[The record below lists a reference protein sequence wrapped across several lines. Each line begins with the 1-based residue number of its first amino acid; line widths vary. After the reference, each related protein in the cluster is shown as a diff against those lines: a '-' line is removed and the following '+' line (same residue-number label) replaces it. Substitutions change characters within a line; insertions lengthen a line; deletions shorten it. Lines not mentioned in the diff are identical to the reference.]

1 VSGARL
7 EALPSEDPSQRGLSS
22 AAGPA
27 VLALFVVSGAVGLIY
42 EILWTRALG
51 LIFGHTVFA
60 ITTVLAAFMLGLSL
74 GSAALGRLARRAGHP
89 LRLYA
94 ALEAGIGLSALAVT
108 PLMDAAASLSLRLVT
123 VDARPLAVSAAQFA
137 LILPILLLP
146 TALMG
151 GTLPALIRLTGE
163 GAERLGVRAGTL
175 YAANTLGAVGGVAT
189 AGFALLPALGN
200 RATGLL
206 AAAANLALA
215 GGAWVLSRSVPAP
228 APSPPPVSTPLGEDG
243 GIGPHARGAAMLALA
258 ASGAL
263 AMVSETA
270 WARALSLV
278 VGSST
283 YAFTAM
289 LLAFLLGIGLG
300 SAAYAAR
307 APRPTL
313 GLLGGIQL
321 GAAGAGALALF
332 AFRRMPDLFLWGF
345 AISDA
350 PAVVQP
356 LQIAVSILTL
366 LPITCALGATFPCAV
381 ALAARPGDHASGA
394 VGTPYAVNTL
404 GAIAGTVVAGFLLV
418 PTLGVEGTLR
428 AAVGGSGALA
438 LALMAWERWQAH
450 GSRAAGPWR
459 RWGAAGLAA
468 AAALAAAALPGW
480 DRRVLTSG
488 VAIYGNTYLA
498 TAGGLHTALAGER
511 LLSYRDG
518 IGATVSVHE
527 NARGRFLR
535 INGKTD
541 ASTGDMETQL
551 MLGHL
556 PLLLRPGAR
565 DVLVIGLGSGVT
577 AGAVLRHPVRH
588 LDVIEIEPAVAE
600 AAAFFSRE
608 NGNALGDPRARLWIA
623 DARQFL
629 LANSTRYDAIISEPS
644 NPWIGGIAALFTREF
659 FALVRSRLTP
669 GGVAVQ
675 WVHGY
680 GLAPGDL
687 RMIVRTFGTAFP
699 DATLWGPNGGDY
711 LLVGGAGLITLDPAA
726 IGARVASAPGV
737 RRDLE
742 GIGFNSPDSLLADF
756 LLREDDLARYAAGA
770 GLNTDDLLP
779 LEFSAPRSLYRDTAV
794 ENRRGV
800 LAARRAEAPRFRGP
814 EPDLGAAPVRH
825 AMAAVLL
832 RRRQYE
838 EALPHLERALARDP
852 GYLPARVDRG
862 KVLLLLG
869 RGAEGQADLE
879 AALER
884 DPGQAEAA
892 STLGALYAGRGE
904 ARRAAF
910 YYEQA
915 VAAAPR
921 HAGYRAGLAAA
932 YLRMGEFDRAEAG
945 YRAALTL
952 APGDPAS
959 LQGLNLAILRGRPAD
974 HRQTPQAGR

>member
-1 VSGARL
+1 MSDLRFRPSPAGAP
-7 EALPSEDPSQRGLSS
+7 APGGYGP

-74 GSAALGRLARRAGHP
+74 GSAALGRWARRAGHP

-94 ALEAGIGLSALAVT
+94 ALEAGIGLSALAV
-108 PLMDAAASLSLRLVT
+108 PHLLGAAAQISLRLVAA
-123 VDARPLAVSAAQFA
+123 DSPPLAVSAAQF
-137 LILPILLLP
+137 LLVLPVLLLP

-151 GTLPALIRLTGE
+151 GTLPALMRLSGE

-175 YAANTLGAVGGVAT
+175 YAANTLGAVVGVGVA
-189 AGFALLPALGN
+189 GFVLLPALGN
-200 RATGLL
+200 RATGIL

-215 GGAWVLSRSVPAP
+215 GGAWALSRSEAGAAPPGPPAP
-228 APSPPPVSTPLGEDG
+228 APLARDSDFGSPT
-243 GIGPHARGAAMLALA
+243 RGAALLALA
-258 ASGAL
+258 ASGAI

-278 VGSST
+278 IGSST

-313 GLLGGIQL
+313 DLLGGIQF
-321 GAAGAGALALF
+321 GAAVAGALALL

-350 PAVVQP
+350 PAFVQP
-356 LQIAVSILTL
+356 LQIGIAILTL
-366 LPITCALGATFPCAV
+366 LPVTCALGAAFPCAV
-381 ALAARPGDHASGA
+381 ALAARPHDHASAA

-404 GAIAGTVVAGFLLV
+404 GAITGSVVAGFILV

-428 AAVGGSGALA
+428 AAVGGSAALA
-438 LALMAWERWQAH
+438 FAVVAWDRC
-450 GSRAAGPWR
+450 RAQETPANPAGPWR

-468 AAALAAAALPGW
+468 ALALAAAALPGW
-480 DRRVLTSG
+480 DQRILTSG

-498 TAGGLHTALAGER
+498 TDGGFRSALAGER
-511 LLSYRDG
+511 LLFYRDG

-541 ASTGDMETQL
+541 ASAGDMETQL

-556 PLLLRPGAR
+556 PLLLHPDAR

-588 LDVIEIEPAVAE
+588 LDVVEIEPAVAE
-600 AAAFFSRE
+600 AAALFARE
-608 NGNALGDPRARLWIA
+608 NGDALGDPRARLWIA

-629 LANSTRYDAIISEPS
+629 LATPARYDAIISEPS
-644 NPWIGGIAALFTREF
+644 NPWIGGIATLFTREF
-659 FALVRSRLTP
+659 FSLARSRLKP
-669 GGVAVQ
+669 GGVMVQ

-680 GLAPGDL
+680 GLAPADL

-699 DATLWGPNGGDY
+699 SATLWGPTVADY
-711 LLVGGAGLITLDPAA
+711 LLVGSTEPLRLNLTAL
-726 IGARVASAPGV
+726 GARVASAPEL

-742 GIGFNSPDSLLADF
+742 GIGLGSPVSLLADF
-756 LLREDDLARYAAGA
+756 LLGEADLARYAAGA
-770 GLNTDDLLP
+770 SINADDLLP
-779 LEFSAPRSLYRDTAV
+779 LEFSAPRSLYRETTA
-794 ENRRGV
+794 ENRRQI
-800 LAARRAEAPRFRGP
+800 LAARRVEAPPFQGP
-814 EPDLGAAPVRH
+814 QPDLAAAPVRH
-825 AMAAVLL
+825 AIAAVLL
-832 RRRQYE
+832 RRGQYE
-838 EALPHLERALARDP
+838 EALPHLERALANDP
-852 GYLPARVDRG
+852 SYLPALVDRG
-862 KVLLLLG
+862 RALITLG
-869 RGAEGQADLE
+869 RSAEAQADLA
-879 AALER
+879 AALEL
-884 DPGQAEAA
+884 DPRQAEAA
-892 STLGALYAGRGE
+892 FALGTLYAGRGDP
-904 ARRAAF
+904 RRAAVF
-910 YYEQA
+910 YERA
-915 VAAAPR
+915 VATAPGEAR
-921 HAGYRAGLAAA
+921 YRAGLAQALLA
-932 YLRMGEFDRAEAG
+932 LGQFERAESE
-945 YRAALTL
+945 YRAALALTP
-952 APGDPAS
+952 ADPALRRGLAVAS
-959 LQGLNLAILRGRPAD
+959 QGIHPGPAP
-974 HRQTPQAGR
+974 R

>member
-1 VSGARL
+1 
-7 EALPSEDPSQRGLSS
+7 
-22 AAGPA
+22 
-27 VLALFVVSGAVGLIY
+27 
-42 EILWTRALG
+42 
-51 LIFGHTVFA
+51 
-60 ITTVLAAFMLGLSL
+60 
-74 GSAALGRLARRAGHP
+74 
-89 LRLYA
+89 
-94 ALEAGIGLSALAVT
+94 
-108 PLMDAAASLSLRLVT
+108 
-123 VDARPLAVSAAQFA
+123 
-137 LILPILLLP
+137 
-146 TALMG
+146 
-151 GTLPALIRLTGE
+151 
-163 GAERLGVRAGTL
+163 
-175 YAANTLGAVGGVAT
+175 
-189 AGFALLPALGN
+189 
-200 RATGLL
+200 
-206 AAAANLALA
+206 
-215 GGAWVLSRSVPAP
+215 
-228 APSPPPVSTPLGEDG
+228 
-243 GIGPHARGAAMLALA
+243 
-258 ASGAL
+258 
-263 AMVSETA
+263 MVSETA

-321 GAAGAGALALF
+321 SAAGAGALALF

-428 AAVGGSGALA
+428 AAVGGSAALA
-438 LALMAWERWQAH
+438 LALVAWDRWQPH
-450 GSRAAGPWR
+450 GSRAAGGPWR

-498 TAGGLHTALAGER
+498 TAGGLHSALAGER

-541 ASTGDMETQL
+541 ASTGDMQTQL

-556 PLLLRPGAR
+556 PLLVHPGAR

-577 AGAVLRHPVRH
+577 AGAVLRHPVLR
-588 LDVIEIEPAVAE
+588 LDVIEIEPAVAD

-608 NGNALGDPRARLWIA
+608 NGNALGDPRARLRIA

-629 LANSTRYDAIISEPS
+629 LATSTRYDAIISEPS

-659 FALVRSRLTP
+659 FALVRSRLKP

-680 GLAPGDL
+680 GLAPEDL

-711 LLVGGAGLITLDPAA
+711 LLVGGAGPITLDLAA

-779 LEFSAPRSLYRDTAV
+779 LEFSAPRSLYRDTAA
-794 ENRRGV
+794 ENRRRV
-800 LAARRAEAPRFRGP
+800 LAARRAEAPHFRGP

-832 RRRQYE
+832 RRGQYE

-862 KVLLLLG
+862 KVLLVLG
-869 RGAEGQADLE
+869 RVAEGQADLE

-892 STLGALYAGRGE
+892 FTLGALYAGRGD

-910 YYEQA
+910 YYERA
-915 VAAAPR
+915 VVAAPR
-921 HAGYRAGLAAA
+921 HAGYRAGLAAV

-959 LQGLNLAILRGRPAD
+959 LQGLNSAILRVRPTD